1 MLGNI
6 KEQMGIAACQLSSW
20 EKGIFFKREKSLEE
34 LWFKKKSLNF
44 LLRTLSY
51 TLFFRDLKRDVKVLK
66 VHSLLFYL

>member
-34 LWFKKKSLNF
+34 LWFKKKKPQFSLKDIVLYTF
-44 LLRTLSY
+44 L
-51 TLFFRDLKRDVKVLK
+51 
-66 VHSLLFYL
+66 